1 MFGGNLKRIRQKRK
15 FTQKRLAEELGVSR
29 QAICLWEANKREL
42 KASVLKDIAK
52 VLGVK
57 VDELIKGDEVKKEKE
72 IDFVWPCPNAS
83 EVSVIGDFT
92 GWEKK
97 IPLRRF
103 KDGVWRR
110 KVALPGPGRY
120 EYKFFV
126 DGEWQTD
133 PQNHATVFNPHG
145 TLNSVKELV

>member
-1 MFGGNLKRIRQKRK
+1 MFGGNLKRVRQKRK
-15 FTQKRLAEELGVSR
+15 FTQKKLAEALGVSR
-29 QAICLWEANKREL
+29 QAICLWESNKREL

-57 VDELIKGDEVKKEKE
+57 ADELMRGDPSKEEKA
-72 IDFVWPCPNAS
+72 IDFIWPCPNAS
-83 EVSVIGDFT
+83 EVAVIGDFT
-92 GWEKK
+92 GWNRK
-97 IPLRRF
+97 IPLKRF

-110 KVALPGPGRY
+110 KVTLPGPGRY

-126 DGEWQTD
+126 DGEWQID
-133 PQNHATVFNPHG
+133 PHNKATVFNPHG

>member
-1 MFGGNLKRIRQKRK
+1 MFGENLKRVRQKRK
-15 FTQKRLAEELGVSR
+15 FTQKKLAEELGVSR
-29 QAICLWEANKREL
+29 QAICLWESNKREL

-57 VDELIKGDEVKKEKE
+57 ADELMKGDSSKEEKA
-72 IDFVWPCPNAS
+72 IDFIWPCPNAS
-83 EVSVIGDFT
+83 EVAVIGDFT
-92 GWEKK
+92 GWNRK
-97 IPLRRF
+97 IPLKRF

-110 KVALPGPGRY
+110 KVTLPGPGRY

-126 DGEWQTD
+126 DGEWQID
-133 PQNHATVFNPHG
+133 PHNKATVFNPHG